1 MSVVIALKETNPL
14 FTGLDMKHVALVIG
28 AVTQAPMFY
37 NFYRHLHGSV
47 GDAGTNNKIL
57 SVSKQYPLIFEN
69 EDFALLGTS
78 KDPYSASRTLS
89 LLIDYMRKDL
99 ITVTKDGAPQ
109 TPTDV
114 LNFTP

>member
-1 MSVVIALKETNPL
+1 MAVVIALKETNPL
-14 FTGLDMKHVALVIG
+14 FAGSDLKHIALVIG

-37 NFYRHLHGSV
+37 NFQRHYFGNV
-47 GDAGTNNKIL
+47 GDAGTNNKVL
-57 SVSKQYPLIFEN
+57 SVSKQFPLIFEN

-99 ITVTKDGAPQ
+99 ISVTKDGAPQ
-109 TPTDV
+109 SPSDI
-114 LNFTP
+114 LNFIP